1 MIKFKRIKMENLT
14 IKITISDNEKE
25 IKVSN
30 INVDDYQK
38 TKDLH
43 AWARGI
49 SLLDEIVGELLSS
62 IEAKSSIGA
71 QE

>member
-1 MIKFKRIKMENLT
+1 MENLT

-30 INVDDYQK
+30 INAYDYQK

-43 AWARGI
+43 AI
-49 SLLDEIVGELLSS
+49 SLVDEMVNELLST
-62 IEAKSSIGA
+62 IEADK
-71 QE
+71 

>member
-1 MIKFKRIKMENLT
+1 MIKLKTSKMENLT

-30 INVDDYQK
+30 INADDYQK

-43 AWARGI
+43 GI
-49 SLLDEIVGELLSS
+49 SLVDEIVSELLSI
-62 IEAKSSIGA
+62 IEADN
-71 QE
+71 

>member
-1 MIKFKRIKMENLT
+1 MENLT

-25 IKVSN
+25 MKVSN

-43 AWARGI
+43 GI
-49 SLLDEIVGELLSS
+49 SLVDEMVSELLST
-62 IEAKSSIGA
+62 IESEK
-71 QE
+71 

>member
-1 MIKFKRIKMENLT
+1 MIKLKTSKMEKLT

-30 INVDDYQK
+30 INAYDYQK

-43 AWARGI
+43 GI
-49 SLLDEIVGELLSS
+49 SLVDEMVNELLST
-62 IEAKSSIGA
+62 IEVEK
-71 QE
+71 

>member
-1 MIKFKRIKMENLT
+1 MENLT

-30 INVDDYQK
+30 INVNDYQK

-43 AWARGI
+43 GI
-49 SLLDEIVGELLSS
+49 SLVDEMVGELLSR
-62 IEAKSSIGA
+62 IEVEK
-71 QE
+71 

>member
-1 MIKFKRIKMENLT
+1 MIKLKTSKMENLT

-30 INVDDYQK
+30 INVGDYQK

-43 AWARGI
+43 GI
-49 SLLDEIVGELLSS
+49 SLVDELVSELLST
-62 IEAKSSIGA
+62 IEVDK
-71 QE
+71 

>member
-1 MIKFKRIKMENLT
+1 MIKLKTSKMENLT

-43 AWARGI
+43 GI
-49 SLLDEIVGELLSS
+49 SLVDEMVSVLLST
-62 IEAKSSIGA
+62 IEVEK
-71 QE
+71 

>member
-1 MIKFKRIKMENLT
+1 MIKLKISKMENLT

-30 INVDDYQK
+30 INAYDYQK

-43 AWARGI
+43 GI
-49 SLLDEIVGELLSS
+49 SLVDEMVNELLST
-62 IEAKSSIGA
+62 IEADK
-71 QE
+71 

>member
-1 MIKFKRIKMENLT
+1 MIKLKTTKMENLT

-30 INVDDYQK
+30 INVGDYQK

-43 AWARGI
+43 GI
-49 SLLDEIVGELLSS
+49 SLVDELISELLST
-62 IEAKSSIGA
+62 IEA
-71 QE
+71 EN

>member
-1 MIKFKRIKMENLT
+1 MENLT

-30 INVDDYQK
+30 INVNDYQK

-43 AWARGI
+43 GI
-49 SLLDEIVGELLSS
+49 SLVDEMVNELLST
-62 IEAKSSIGA
+62 IEEDK
-71 QE
+71 

>member
-1 MIKFKRIKMENLT
+1 MIKLKTTKMENLT

-38 TKDLH
+38 IKDLH
-43 AWARGI
+43 GI
-49 SLLDEIVGELLSS
+49 SLVDEMVGELLST
-62 IEAKSSIGA
+62 IESEK
-71 QE
+71 QYWC

>member
-1 MIKFKRIKMENLT
+1 MIKLKTSKMEKLT

-30 INVDDYQK
+30 INAYDYQK

-43 AWARGI
+43 GI
-49 SLLDEIVGELLSS
+49 SLVDEMVNELLST
-62 IEAKSSIGA
+62 IEADK
-71 QE
+71 

>member
-1 MIKFKRIKMENLT
+1 MIKLKTINMENLI

-25 IKVSN
+25 IKISN

-43 AWARGI
+43 GI
-49 SLLDEIVGELLSS
+49 SLVDEMVSELLST
-62 IEAKSSIGA
+62 I
-71 QE
+71 

>member
-1 MIKFKRIKMENLT
+1 MIKLKTINMENLT

-25 IKVSN
+25 IKISN

-43 AWARGI
+43 GI
-49 SLLDEIVGELLSS
+49 SLVDEIVSELLST
-62 IEAKSSIGA
+62 IEAEK
-71 QE
+71 

>member
-1 MIKFKRIKMENLT
+1 MIKLKTSKMENLT

-43 AWARGI
+43 GI
-49 SLLDEIVGELLSS
+49 SLVDEMISELLSTIQS
-62 IEAKSSIGA
+62 KNN
-71 QE
+71 

>member
-1 MIKFKRIKMENLT
+1 MIKLKTSKMENLT

-30 INVDDYQK
+30 INVNDYQK

-43 AWARGI
+43 GI
-49 SLLDEIVGELLSS
+49 SLVDEMVNELLSI
-62 IEAKSSIGA
+62 IEADK
-71 QE
+71 